1 MTENKK
7 QTKFCRYS
15 LDELIGIHQIDI
27 REKERNEI
35 QPILCVRKL
44 SECIATGIEH
54 SSIDLATNF
63 PFQNWKLARV
73 ILIAVCS

>member
-1 MTENKK
+1 MKSN
-7 QTKFCRYS
+7 Q
-15 LDELIGIHQIDI
+15 
-27 REKERNEI
+27 
-35 QPILCVRKL
+35 CVRKL